1 MTAPLRF
8 CLGLHLHQPVGNF
21 DSVFANHLA
30 EVYQPLLQ
38 HLMMGEAWP
47 VAIHVSGPLLDWLE
61 QNATEWVDSLG
72 AHVDAGRVE
81 LLVAGHDEP
90 ILAVLSR
97 DDRIE
102 QVARFRERLRCR
114 FGVDATGLWLTER
127 VWEPGLPEDLAAA
140 GVRFVLVDDR
150 HFLVTG
156 IPRERLHA
164 PWTTESGGHTV
175 TVMAIDQRL
184 RYLVP
189 FREPSEL
196 AEHLRRERAAGHQLA
211 VLADDGE
218 KFGGWPG
225 TAKWVYADGWM
236 ERFTGTMREL
246 RDRGEVTFSR
256 FDDAIAAVPSAGLAY
271 LPSASYHEM
280 EGWSLPAAPARALD
294 ALEELLGPTVMGS
307 STGALIRGGHWRHFL
322 AKYPESNRLHKIM
335 LATSRLCRERG
346 DPPAARRHV
355 GRAQCND
362 AYWHGVFG
370 GLYLPFLRAA
380 LWTELAAAERLLR
393 ADQPL
398 TLEHG
403 DLDADGHAE
412 VRITSSCWD
421 VVVAP
426 ARGGGIEVLLDLVH
440 GRNWADVMTRHE
452 EGYHPADDQ
461 GSIDAVEE
469 NEPHPHD
476 DQPGGM
482 PSIHDLEGALTE
494 RPPIDQEVRAWLVD
508 RIVSP
513 DVTLDEFVAGTV
525 QVLQSWAT
533 TPLELHHTDLSDGTA
548 TIALVG
554 DGLAKTI
561 TFGEDGTLTVAW
573 RWSAPPDGWTEGA
586 WFTTELSAPVLPE
599 IVVTGAERWEYEI
612 VTMAKSEQ
620 GFDRTVQGTAVV
632 LRWPAA
638 AGEAQVT
645 VRAVATN

>member
-1 MTAPLRF
+1 MTPPLRF

-30 EVYQPLLQ
+30 EVYQPLLH
-38 HLMMGEAWP
+38 HLMAGEAWP

-61 QNATEWVDSLG
+61 RHATDWVDTLG
-72 AHVDAGRVE
+72 AHVDAGRIE

-97 DDRIE
+97 QDRIE
-102 QVARFRERLRCR
+102 QVTRFRERLRHR

-140 GVRFVLVDDR
+140 GVRFVLLDDR

-156 IPRERLHA
+156 FPRDRLHA

-175 TVMAIDQRL
+175 TVLAIDQRL
-184 RYLVP
+184 RYLIP
-189 FREPSEL
+189 FREPPEL
-196 AEHLRRERAAGHQLA
+196 AGHLRAERAMGHRLA
-211 VLADDGE
+211 IFADDGE

-225 TAKWVYADGWM
+225 TAKWVYTDGWM
-236 ERFTGTMREL
+236 DRFTGTMREL

-256 FDDAIAAVPSAGLAY
+256 FDDATAAIPSAGLAY

-280 EGWSLPAAPARALD
+280 EGWALSPPAARALR
-294 ALEELLGPTVMGS
+294 ALEQSLGRAVIASP
-307 STGALIRGGHWRHFL
+307 TGALIRGGHWRHFL

-370 GLYLPFLRAA
+370 GLYLPFLRSA
-380 LWTELAAAERLLR
+380 LWAELAAAERLLR

-398 TLEHG
+398 QLEHG

-412 VRITSSCWD
+412 VRITSARWD
-421 VVVAP
+421 IVVAP

-440 GRNWADVMTRHE
+440 GRNWADAMTRHE
-452 EGYHPADDQ
+452 EGYHPAGDRLAT
-461 GSIDAVEE
+461 DADATPAPREE
-469 NEPHPHD
+469 E
-476 DQPGGM
+476 PGGI
-482 PSIHDLEGALTE
+482 PSIHEREGALTE
-494 RPPIDQEVRAWLVD
+494 RPPIDHEVRAWLVD
-508 RIVSP
+508 RVVAPGVSR
-513 DVTLDEFVAGTV
+513 DDFVAGA
-525 QVLQSWAT
+525 VLVLRSWAT
-533 TPLELHHTDLSDGTA
+533 TPLEIHHTDRNDDTA
-548 TIALVG
+548 TIALAG
-554 DGLAKTI
+554 DGLTKTI
-561 TFGEDGTLTVAW
+561 TWGDDGTLTVDW
-573 RWSAPPDGWTEGA
+573 RWEPPPEPWPEGS
-586 WFTTELSAPVLPE
+586 WFTTELSTPVAPQIE
-599 IVVTGAERWEYEI
+599 VTGAERWEYQI

-632 LRWPAA
+632 LCWPAS
-638 AGEAQVT
+638 AGEARVT
-645 VRAVATN
+645 IRCVAP